1 MSALCIL
8 LPRLELWDKLA
19 RMPEAYHLEC
29 GYHLS
34 RLGYPELAERYLV
47 SGFSTCKSR
56 VLGKYWRYQIEFLAV
71 TMRLGRWQEAE
82 DKLQSSLLLAV
93 KEYSDATSDGSFDK
107 WQLSGEFG
115 EFKLS
120 INCLLADC
128 YFAKGDF
135 LRAELLLRAPLDG
148 IKGMRDHYIR
158 SMRVAVQ
165 SRLLHAQLQLDYFPS
180 AVATS
185 LQQCNE
191 VFKYDDFSLD
201 KGTTRWVVDELLSCM
216 NELVDAGELLGAM
229 GINNSLL
236 VANDRITT
244 LLTEEVRDYIQR
256 RYQAVSRLMAARTP
270 SLSSDVAQ
278 ADIIRPASRRPSS
291 LEGPA
296 SNLSPP
302 EKFSAAAI
310 ESPGMSVR
318 TSPIW
323 LQGHASESPGIVQD
337 TSAKRIQATAPT
349 KGSAKP
355 TKKARKRLPP
365 TDSRHS
371 FLMRL
376 SRLPSTPKSR
386 LGFSKSSSSRPDLE
400 SNSSALATELSD
412 HRSTR
417 PPLVAEEA

>member
-1 MSALCIL
+1 
-8 LPRLELWDKLA
+8 
-19 RMPEAYHLEC
+19 
-29 GYHLS
+29 
-34 RLGYPELAERYLV
+34 
-47 SGFSTCKSR
+47 
-56 VLGKYWRYQIEFLAV
+56 
-71 TMRLGRWQEAE
+71 
-82 DKLQSSLLLAV
+82 
-93 KEYSDATSDGSFDK
+93 
-107 WQLSGEFG
+107 
-115 EFKLS
+115 
-120 INCLLADC
+120 
-128 YFAKGDF
+128 
-135 LRAELLLRAPLDG
+135 
-148 IKGMRDHYIR
+148 
-158 SMRVAVQ
+158 
-165 SRLLHAQLQLDYFPS
+165 
-180 AVATS
+180 
-185 LQQCNE
+185 
-191 VFKYDDFSLD
+191 
-201 KGTTRWVVDELLSCM
+201 M
-216 NELVDAGELLGAM
+216 NELVDAGELLGAL

-244 LLTEEVRDYIQR
+244 LLTEEVRDYIKR

-310 ESPGMSVR
+310 ESPGISVR

-349 KGSAKP
+349 KGSAKQP
-355 TKKARKRLPP
+355 KKARKRLPP

-371 FLMRL
+371 SLMRL
-376 SRLPSTPKSR
+376 SHLPSTPKSR